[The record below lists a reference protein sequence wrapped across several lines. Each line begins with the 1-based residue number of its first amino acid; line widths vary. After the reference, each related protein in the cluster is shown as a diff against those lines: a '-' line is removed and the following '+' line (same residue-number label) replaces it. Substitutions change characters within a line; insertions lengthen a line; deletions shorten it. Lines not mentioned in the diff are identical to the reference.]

1 MSEVAR
7 LPRRDA
13 DALDDLSLPGWVYHD
28 PEYFRVE
35 MAKLIRPSWQ
45 IVCHVND
52 VPDPGDW
59 RTLDLPGESVIAI
72 RGADGIVRA
81 FANVCRHR
89 GSRLLD
95 GEAGCAKRITC
106 PYHAWTYAADG
117 RLVGMPNRE
126 DYPGLDPTA
135 LGLIAVELEIWR
147 GFLFVRLEGGGPSV
161 AAMMAPYEAEV
172 APCRFEELQAIGRI
186 TLRPRDVNWK
196 NVADNYSDGLH
207 INVAHPGLTRLF
219 GGDYRIEA
227 GEQVDRMSGELVERP
242 STNLSERAYQH
253 FLPEGAGRRWL
264 YFKLWPNVAIDIYPD
279 QVDFMHF
286 VPVGPTQTLIREI
299 SYALPDARR
308 EMRAARYLNWRI
320 NRRVNAEDTALIRRV
335 QQGMASSLY
344 APGPLG
350 KSEVCLRSFARK
362 LRRLIPETRLDAPPP
377 PGWSGLPGA

>member
-13 DALDDLSLPGWVYHD
+13 DALDDVSLPGWIYHD

-45 IVCHVND
+45 IVCHASD
-52 VPDPGDW
+52 IAEPGDW

-117 RLVGMPNRE
+117 RLVGVPSRE
-126 DYPGLDPTA
+126 DYPELDPA
-135 LGLIAVELEIWR
+135 SLGLIPVELETWR
-147 GFLFVRLEGGGPSV
+147 GFLFVRLESGGPSV

-172 APCRFEELQAIGRI
+172 APCRFEELRAIGRI

-227 GEQVDRMSGELVERP
+227 GEHVDRMSGELVDAAVGESLRARLSAFPARRGRAELALFQALAERRHRH
-242 STNLSERAYQH
+242 LSRPGRFHA
-253 FLPEGAGRRWL
+253 FRAGRADADADPR
-264 YFKLWPNVAIDIYPD
+264 D
-279 QVDFMHF
+279 Q
-286 VPVGPTQTLIREI
+286 L
-299 SYALPDARR
+299 
-308 EMRAARYLNWRI
+308 RAARR
-320 NRRVNAEDTALIRRV
+320 AA
-335 QQGMASSLY
+335 
-344 APGPLG
+344 
-350 KSEVCLRSFARK
+350 AR
-362 LRRLIPETRLDAPPP
+362 
-377 PGWSGLPGA
+377 